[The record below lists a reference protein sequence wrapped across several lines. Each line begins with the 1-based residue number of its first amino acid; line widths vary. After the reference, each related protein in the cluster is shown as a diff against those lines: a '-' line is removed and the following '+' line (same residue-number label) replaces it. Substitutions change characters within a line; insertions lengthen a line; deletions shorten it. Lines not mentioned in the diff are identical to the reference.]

1 MAMKLEALHDQ
12 VIAYLRKGKFVEG
25 IEDFY
30 HENATAQENAQPAT
44 IGRTNMAVIERKF
57 QKKVKVFHGIDVLA
71 TAVDD
76 QGESTGVVFY
86 ECVMKWE
93 QTDKGSLTVEQTV
106 VERWKNGKIAHVR
119 FYGNY
124 EPGPLED

>member
-1 MAMKLEALHDQ
+1 MSEKLETLHNQ
-12 VIAYLRKGKFVEG
+12 VIAYLKDGKFVEG

-30 HENATAQENAQPAT
+30 SEHATAQENSNPPTKGRKAMAAT
-44 IGRTNMAVIERKF
+44 EQKF
-57 QKKVKVFHGIDVLA
+57 QKKVKTYHGIDILV
-71 TAVDD
+71 TAIDD
-76 QGESTGVVFY
+76 QGGGTGVVLY

-93 QTDKGSLTVEQTV
+93 QTDKGHVEVEQAV
-106 VERWKNGKIAHVR
+106 VERWKDGKIAHIR